1 MLHAPNTATLQE
13 PPAFFAWR
21 AALLFCAP
29 MMVNGI
35 GLLYLPAL
43 LQDLGMSDVEIG
55 IIVSI
60 PFLVRMIGMPI
71 GAALADRVSDRAT
84 VMIWSAVVSLVT
96 AVMMLFAGS
105 FWPIALFY
113 GIQSLFYS
121 PFVPI
126 AESILVSGV
135 RRWGF
140 DYGFLRLW
148 GSVAFVAA
156 TLLGGWLLEFYGG
169 AMVLP
174 AMAVFFA
181 LNLLIAIA
189 APRLGRAVPVVKP
202 ANTEYAARRNPFWQ
216 ADFLLVIIG
225 AAIVQGSHGLLFAFA
240 TNYWTARGISGMEIS
255 FLWTAGVAAEILLF
269 FLSGRYLAR
278 FGNLSLVFFGCVVA
292 VLRWGLFP
300 VADGFWSYLLLQAC
314 HAFTFGIIH
323 VGIQRFLMD
332 RIGDERG
339 ASAQGFY
346 QFFIS
351 IFNVGTAWAS
361 GFIYQAY
368 GVQGFHIMALIAAV
382 GVACV
387 ISALLFQPQSA
398 RSGG

>member
-1 MLHAPNTATLQE
+1 MA
-13 PPAFFAWR
+13 
-21 AALLFCAP
+21 
-29 MMVNGI
+29 NGI
-35 GLLYLPAL
+35 GLLYLPVL
-43 LQDLGMSDVEIG
+43 LHDLGMTDVEIG

-71 GAALADRVSDRAT
+71 GAALADRVSDRAM
-84 VMIWSAVVSLVT
+84 VMIWSAVVSLAT

-113 GIQSLFYS
+113 SIQNLFYS

-140 DYGFLRLW
+140 DYGLLRLW
-148 GSVAFVAA
+148 GSVAFVAS
-156 TLLGGWLLEFYGG
+156 TLLGGWLLELYGG

-174 AMAVFFA
+174 TMVIFFA
-181 LNLLIAIA
+181 LNLVIAVA
-189 APRLGRAVPVVKP
+189 APRLGRAAPVARPVSDDHV
-202 ANTEYAARRNPFWQ
+202 ARRNPFWQ
-216 ADFLLVIIG
+216 ADFLLVIVG

-240 TNYWTARGISGMEIS
+240 TNYWTSRGISGVEIS

-269 FLSGRYLAR
+269 YLSGRYLAR
-278 FGNLSLVFFGCVVA
+278 FGNLSLVLFGCAVA
-292 VLRWGLFP
+292 VVRWGLFP
-300 VADGFWSYLLLQAC
+300 IADGFWSYLALQAG

-351 IFNVGTAWAS
+351 IFSVGTAWAS

-368 GVQGFHIMALIAAV
+368 GVEGFYIMAAIAAA

-387 ISALLFQPQSA
+387 VSAMFLQPQSA